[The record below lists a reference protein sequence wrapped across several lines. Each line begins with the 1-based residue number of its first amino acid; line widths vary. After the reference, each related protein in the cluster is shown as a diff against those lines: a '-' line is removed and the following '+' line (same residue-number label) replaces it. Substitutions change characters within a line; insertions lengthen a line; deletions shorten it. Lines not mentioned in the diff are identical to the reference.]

1 VRFNNAKYT
10 PTSKK
15 VEGGGGRLSLRVLTG
30 VNTGYLTSPS
40 RRDPQEKI
48 YLKRRRDSR
57 KGKGGFSLMRDTRR
71 FQNCN
76 FDSANHS
83 VSCELGVPLLIWGV
97 GAGGPGTRA
106 QARVGGVIFALP
118 MRQAIKNPIPRS
130 RIGRGPAEC

>member
-1 VRFNNAKYT
+1 
-10 PTSKK
+10 
-15 VEGGGGRLSLRVLTG
+15 
-30 VNTGYLTSPS
+30 
-40 RRDPQEKI
+40 
-48 YLKRRRDSR
+48 
-57 KGKGGFSLMRDTRR
+57 MRDTRR

-130 RIGRGPAEC
+130 RIGLGLAERQANV